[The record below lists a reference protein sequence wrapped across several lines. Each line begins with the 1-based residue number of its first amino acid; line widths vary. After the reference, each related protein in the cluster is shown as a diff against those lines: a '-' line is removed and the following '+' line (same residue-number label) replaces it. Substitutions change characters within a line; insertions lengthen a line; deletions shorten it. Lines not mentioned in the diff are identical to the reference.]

1 MDIILASASPR
12 RCELLKFVCGEFR
25 TVVSDFEEIA
35 PAGLISEKLPEYFA
49 LGKAKRVAGSYS
61 DSVVIGAD
69 TAVILEGKA
78 LGKPSSDNEARKMLL
93 SLSGKTHKVITGC
106 AVISG
111 EKSVSFSV
119 CTEVK
124 FYPLSC
130 DEIEKYIKTGEP
142 FDKAGAYGIQ
152 GKGALFVEKING
164 DYYNV
169 VGLPIAKLKRVLE
182 QDFQITL

>member
-12 RCELLKFVCGEFR
+12 RSELLKFVCGEFR

-61 DSVVIGAD
+61 DGVVIGAD
-69 TAVILEGKA
+69 TAVVLEGKA
-78 LGKPSSDNEARKMLL
+78 LGKPSSDNEAREMLL

-124 FYPLSC
+124 FYPLSS
-130 DEIEKYIKTGEP
+130 DEIEKYIKTG
-142 FDKAGAYGIQ
+142 
-152 GKGALFVEKING
+152 
-164 DYYNV
+164 
-169 VGLPIAKLKRVLE
+169 
-182 QDFQITL
+182 